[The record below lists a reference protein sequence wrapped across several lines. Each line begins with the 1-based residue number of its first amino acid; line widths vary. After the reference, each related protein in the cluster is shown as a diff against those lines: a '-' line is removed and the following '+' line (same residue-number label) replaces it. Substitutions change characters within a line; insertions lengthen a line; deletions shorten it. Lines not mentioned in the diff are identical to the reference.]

1 MRIPK
6 YLTLILYGYK
16 INIAKRWHIKNYNI
30 KYFLTESL
38 NSQQAEMWQ
47 KTAKQQTKKYCILLF
62 FIKIKTPIASTTTH
76 ENHKFNNHMYITI
89 YQISKTFP

>member
-6 YLTLILYGYK
+6 FLTIILYGYK
-16 INIAKRWHIKNYNI
+16 INIAQRWKNTKYKKYNI

-47 KTAKQQTKKYCILLF
+47 KQQRKKYCILLF
-62 FIKIKTPIASTTTH
+62 LFL
-76 ENHKFNNHMYITI
+76 
-89 YQISKTFP
+89 

>member
-6 YLTLILYGYK
+6 YLTIIRYGYK
-16 INIAKRWHIKNYNI
+16 INIAQRWKNTKYKKYNI

-47 KTAKQQTKKYCILLF
+47 KQQKKILYF
-62 FIKIKTPIASTTTH
+62 IIFIKINPHSI
-76 ENHKFNNHMYITI
+76 NNDT
-89 YQISKTFP
+89 